1 MAIAPIK
8 KPDLNKSSSFDDE
21 FNNRRFALLQNT
33 GASRF
38 FDVDPQ
44 SMVNTV
50 LSPVSD
56 QQMLEQWTKSLS
68 QVQLN
73 EMKNNFEL
81 LPKQQQE
88 YEFVSLPVQTQ
99 QVLRSSGYELPS
111 EKKQDNFFKRLF
123 TWDIPLLPEEH
134 FGVLQH
140 ALAPAR
146 ALGFGLGKVASQT
159 WEQGVMKPSR
169 FAQRAFR
176 TAGYLARE
184 ESAYHNINPSRWNEA
199 WKAAEY
205 EKGSF
210 YKTAVDRSIELVGKE
225 RTEELELY
233 IRGGLQEIYNHFESN
248 GEKQNLSDDRVRQN
262 YTDWASNL
270 SQPDMVEALDTLKS
284 GQLTGMS
291 ASVDVWNANPV
302 NPDVTPGTFAG
313 NVVGVTGVLAAEI
326 LLDPTTWAG
335 GFAVKSVRAVKAG
348 LRGMDEG
355 VIDLWHRVALTQ
367 KAADDGKGSIK
378 KLLPNVGSYSAAKQV
393 KDWLKEGGDRVWNGT
408 TIGVRANARAI
419 NRMQERIEDAF
430 KEIDEV
436 DAYKIRRK
444 TEDPS
449 ITDAQIQ
456 TELISKNKIIDLD
469 KVDVGILEATG
480 GVLKSTLLLRDV
492 PALQPIWKNMELWHT
507 RRRDQMLIYGEDTD
521 TFVRINSKNLK
532 DKDVIVELP
541 TGAIRNDLPTFSEY
555 DGFWEYLAS
564 EDGFSMLASKVGGTS
579 PEASFLP
586 NIGIVNNAWIN
597 SKSWARKV
605 LDFDRLPVELG
616 LDMSRLTANYIA
628 KQTGY
633 VLKKISDDIKNDG
646 ILRIGNNPEDVVT
659 LSKEAVEALDDEVL
673 QRILTTENPKLTDAL
688 NINELNKI
696 DKARDFYEETAY
708 RVILDDSSLDP
719 LLRHYQ
725 AGDYKMVSSTQ
736 RQIDGTYKVVSDLK
750 MKRKI
755 GKRGG
760 ALKAAKNY
768 WQKQIHPP
776 GSHNADAGRLF
787 HTVRGVGETL
797 AAGAFYYP
805 ARFAEK
811 LTTYVPRNT
820 LLDVTDDATAIT
832 EFTALVDMGIMNGM
846 SRTKI
851 DNYMQRFVMGDETTR
866 WTIQSEFFLD
876 FIGRSGALLHGGRD
890 VQDFVKRFIRYG
902 HHRYA
907 NFVDDGVGIANLNR
921 QRGIVPGQAHG
932 GHLTTTNIIPN
943 YRELAAVSRYIN
955 LYRMLGWGLWLPK
968 IDKFVARAWRPAVLL
983 RLGYVARNGGEELM
997 SWMWRE
1003 GPKGWVNQK
1012 TAAASMSQRRT
1023 WDQYGRKIW
1032 SEVPKEEQIPT
1043 IYKPISRLWRSINE
1057 VAGVGDYAI
1066 TAKAVKQSLKDNP
1079 QSWRFFTEDEKLEI
1093 FERTRE
1099 TILNTKKTGLSS
1111 VSRMAFESAEAM
1123 AQKLNMLI
1131 HRKSQAVGLPTKQE
1145 FFEKYSKVADS
1156 DYSDR
1161 VEALADMMTQPTM
1174 VDAHMKHI
1182 LGTFDNYI
1190 NPDKLNVDSVLR
1202 QSGFGLTAELSLP
1215 MEYGA
1220 TELVYLKNLGAGDI
1234 TVADKSIGV
1243 AQRMQIMADDPS
1255 HIAGIR
1261 QFAHYSSPAQE
1272 LKYRQLAAELGL
1284 TKTGQEPWA
1293 KVVWEYFNVPKKDI
1307 DMSTWTMDFA
1317 RAFDLPPKRSGEFVE
1332 EVNNA
1337 VDKATATDAFLSTQ
1351 PRKNVP
1357 ALKKFFKEANNNE
1370 IAFLLNRLDPA
1381 LISTDFVKV
1390 KARAKQAFMN
1400 DLLTPAGQQRLIS
1413 THRSNVG
1420 FDALGEVSSPLPPGS
1435 GRLFVPY
1442 LSQDGVASL
1451 VRTLTSDNP
1460 EVFRERF
1467 ILALNKEF
1475 EKIGVSIDQSE
1486 VVYKMLQPSVSPY
1499 NKGITPNV
1507 YEELRSSWAIQDGDF
1522 VPLIMSSANPDIA
1535 SVISR
1540 ALHQSLD
1547 DVSTAGSGRIG
1558 SLDLNTEELLNTDGK
1573 AVLDRKKLNNPSI
1586 TTVRGN
1592 VSETTTFAERAS
1604 IGDIRL
1610 QQNFW
1615 GVGPDGVGRTALDFG
1630 AGGMRDE
1637 TIIGLNTNLL
1647 FPRPDGVKSIQMIN
1661 NRPLTHR
1668 VKVHRHKTD
1677 GRVAVLREGD
1687 ERQAYDWYDDEN
1699 WEVID
1704 IQVVGHNDLR
1714 NAAEELAMINTL
1726 EIEDLFTSGARIQD
1740 TPEVFQPWVREMLN
1754 ASKDEISPTRLAEN
1768 ASRDMWWDKAPTD
1781 LLTLV
1786 PVTNQGASGGE
1797 KISTAWNT
1805 LLRNWFDGVVNP
1817 MIGAMVREPMFQHYL
1832 VIAKKQ
1838 MQGVRK
1844 FYNHSPNA
1852 YKGLRKKT
1860 GAKMVDGQL
1869 EIPALDE
1876 FVKFGYVGRTIDP
1889 DDPISLLG
1897 FNVQTNNIAGFKQ
1910 NIRDNIDDLPKILKD
1925 VVSKTGNW
1933 SDALI
1938 EELFDWVRRSGKQFE
1953 AHRDMSLKRALT
1965 LTSSFIDDHRIRS
1978 QFQEMVGTALPFWF
1992 AEDQFL
1998 RRVGRSL
2005 NHNPLML
2012 RNLHL
2017 TMNVGVNTGLVQEDK
2032 FGNKVLVIPG
2042 SETLTTAMFEIAERF
2057 PIVNRVFGGP
2067 LGAVARAGLSNGIST
2082 SLNIIPGYDL
2092 ERIGQPGFGP
2102 LLSVPINLL
2111 SHRDPAIRQTFE
2123 KNLVGGRYQAA
2134 SALAE
2139 SNADQWWM
2147 MVNSIVSS
2155 ILPAVMVRPLQIAG
2169 FNPTGG
2175 DARTKAAQDVIKYL
2189 AMNDQLPNENTMT
2202 SIEKEKFLDKVDG
2215 MAVQLQ
2221 LLQGMT
2227 WFLGPSAGTL
2237 ADLTTHEGWEWNEDF
2252 TALTDKG
2259 VPWEEAYGIWIN
2271 NIEAQTGEPFNPIE
2285 HSPFK
2290 TGRSDKIPFAVLEA
2304 TQDANVW
2311 MTDNPDFMR
2320 SFPNSSAFFLPR
2332 KFDSEDTEYVAEAK
2346 TRQINMGLTSS
2357 IDTEDFLEKIYSNA
2371 AAPAYYKQRQ
2381 LYIDRKYAFKKR
2393 GVDTSS
2399 LDMRWETYWEAFQ
2412 LTHPVFAERVSTS
2425 KDRREDAIHEFRLL
2439 VNNAEAIPESVHK
2452 TDIVSAMNLIVS
2464 LNDRLRNLDGV
2475 STTTAT
2481 ETRNIVK
2488 LRAWLMM
2495 EDFVQSKPWLNELYY
2510 SIFLPMLGDTWI
2522 AKYNNGLIKITAKV
2536 A

>member
-56 QQMLEQWTKSLS
+56 QQMLEQWTKSLT

-73 EMKNNFEL
+73 EMKDNFEL

-88 YEFVSLPVQTQ
+88 YEFVSLPIQTQ

-146 ALGFGLGKVASQT
+146 AIGFGLGKIASQT
-159 WEQGVMKPSR
+159 WEQGVMRPSR
-169 FAQRAFR
+169 FAQRAWR
-176 TAGYLARE
+176 TAGYLSRE
-184 ESAYHNINPSRWNEA
+184 ESTFHNVNPSRWNEA

-210 YKTAVDRSIELVGKE
+210 YKVAIDRSIELVGKE

-233 IRGGLQEIYNHFESN
+233 IRGGLQEVYNHFESN
-248 GEKQNLSDDRVRQN
+248 GEKENLSAERIRQI
-262 YTDWASNL
+262 YTDWASSL
-270 SQPDMVEALDTLKS
+270 SEPDMVEALDTLKS

-291 ASVDVWNANPV
+291 ASIDVWNANPV

-326 LLDPTTWAG
+326 LLDPTTWVG
-335 GFAVKSVRAVKAG
+335 GFAVKGVRAVKAG

-367 KAADDGKGSIK
+367 KAADEGKGAIK
-378 KLLPNVGSYSAAKQV
+378 KLLPNVGGYSAAKQV

-408 TIGVRANARAI
+408 TIAVRANARAI
-419 NRMQERIEDAF
+419 NRMQERIEDSF
-430 KEIDEV
+430 KQLDEV

-449 ITDAQIQ
+449 ISDAQIQ
-456 TELISKNKIIDLD
+456 AELIGKD
-469 KVDVGILEATG
+469 GILEATG

-507 RRRDQMLIYGEDTD
+507 RRRAQMLIYAEDTD

-532 DKDVIVELP
+532 DKDVILELP

-586 NIGIVNNAWIN
+586 NIGIVNNGWIN

-605 LDFDRLPVELG
+605 LDFDRLPSELG
-616 LDMSRLTANYIA
+616 LDMARLTANYIA
-628 KQTGY
+628 KQTSY
-633 VLKKISDDIKNDG
+633 VLKKISDDVKNDG
-646 ILRIGNNPEDVVT
+646 VLRIGNQPEDVVT
-659 LSKEAVEALDDEVL
+659 LSKEALEVLDEEML
-673 QRILTTENPKLTDAL
+673 QRILTTENIKPIDGL

-696 DKARDFYEETAY
+696 DKARDFYEQTAY
-708 RVILDDSSLDP
+708 RVILDDSSLDT
-719 LLRHYQ
+719 LLKHYQ
-725 AGDYKMVSSTQ
+725 AGDYKMV
-736 RQIDGTYKVVSDLK
+736 GGDLK
-750 MKRKI
+750 MSRKI

-760 ALKAAKNY
+760 AWRAARNY

-787 HTVRGVGETL
+787 HTLRGVGESL

-890 VQDFVKRFIRYG
+890 VQDFIKRFIRYG

-907 NFVDDGVGIANLNR
+907 NFVDDGIGIANLNR

-968 IDKFVARAWRPAVLL
+968 IDKFISRAWRPAVLL

-1003 GPKGWVNQK
+1003 GPKGWINQK

-1079 QSWRFFTEDEKLEI
+1079 QSWRFFTEDEKLKI
-1093 FERTRE
+1093 FENTRE
-1099 TILNTKKTGLSS
+1099 AILDTKNTGLSS

-1123 AQKLNMLI
+1123 AQKLNMVI
-1131 HRKSQAVGLPTKQE
+1131 HRTSQAIGLPTKQE

-1220 TELVYLKNLGAGDI
+1220 TQLVYLKNLGAGDI

-1261 QFAHYSSPAQE
+1261 QFAHYSSPAME
-1272 LKYRQLAAELGL
+1272 SKYRQLAAELGL
-1284 TKTGQEPWA
+1284 TRTGPEPWA
-1293 KVVWEYFNVPKKDI
+1293 KVVWEYFNVSKKNVDI
-1307 DMSTWTMDFA
+1307 STWKIDFA
-1317 RAFDLPPKRSGEFVE
+1317 RAFDLPPKQTAQIAE
-1332 EVNNA
+1332 EANN
-1337 VDKATATDAFLSTQ
+1337 VIDKYVAIDTFLDTQ
-1351 PRKNVP
+1351 PRENVR
-1357 ALKKFFKEANNNE
+1357 ALKKFFEEANNNE
-1370 IAFLLNRLDPA
+1370 VAFLLNELDPA

-1390 KARAKQAFMN
+1390 KARAKQAFIN
-1400 DLLTPAGQQRLIS
+1400 DLLTPAGQQRLTS

-1451 VRTLTSDNP
+1451 VRNLTSDNP

-1475 EKIGVSIDQSE
+1475 EKIGISIDQSE

-1507 YEELRSSWAIQDGDF
+1507 YQDLRSSWAIQDGDF
-1522 VPLIMSSANPDIA
+1522 VPLIMSSANPDISSA
-1535 SVISR
+1535 ISR
-1540 ALHQSLD
+1540 ALHESLD

-1586 TTVRGN
+1586 TTKRGN

-1610 QQNFW
+1610 QENFW
-1615 GVGPDGVGRTALDFG
+1615 GIGPDGVSRTALDFG
-1630 AGGMRDE
+1630 AGGMRNE

-1661 NRPLTHR
+1661 NRPLTHK
-1668 VKVHRHKTD
+1668 VQVHRHKTD
-1677 GRVAVLREGD
+1677 GRVAVLRESD
-1687 ERQAYDWYDDEN
+1687 ERQAYDWYNDDE

-1704 IQVVGHNDLR
+1704 EQIVGHNDLR
-1714 NAAEELAMINTL
+1714 NAADELAMLNIL
-1726 EIEDLFTSGARIQD
+1726 EIEDLFTSGVRVQG
-1740 TPEVFQPWVREMLN
+1740 TPEVYQPWVREMLN
-1754 ASKDEISPTRLAEN
+1754 ASKDEIRPTRLADN
-1768 ASRDMWWDKAPTD
+1768 ASRDMWWDKAPAD

-1786 PVTNQGASGGE
+1786 PVTNQGASGKE

-1860 GAKMVDGQL
+1860 GVKIVDGQL
-1869 EIPALDE
+1869 EIPDLDE

-1897 FNVQTNNIAGFKQ
+1897 FNVQTNNIAGFKNNIKENIENLPAFLQ
-1910 NIRDNIDDLPKILKD
+1910 N
-1925 VVSKTGNW
+1925 VVGGYTGKKEIW

-2017 TMNVGVNTGLVQEDK
+2017 TMNVGVNTGLIQEDK

-2042 SETLTTAMFEIAERF
+2042 SETLTTAMFEIAEKF

-2092 ERIGQPGFGP
+2092 ERLGQPGFGP

-2139 SNADQWWM
+2139 SNSDQAEIFF
-2147 MVNSIVSS
+2147 NSILSS

-2175 DARTKAAQDVIKYL
+2175 DARTKATQDVIKYL
-2189 AMNDQLPNENTMT
+2189 AMNDQLPSENTMT

-2215 MAVQLQ
+2215 MAMQLQ

-2227 WFLGPSAGTL
+2227 WFLGPSTGTL

-2290 TGRSDKIPFAVLEA
+2290 TGRSNKIPFAVLEA

-2320 SFPNSSAFFLPR
+2320 AFPNSSAFFLPR

-2371 AAPAYYKQRQ
+2371 AAPSYYKQRQ
-2381 LYIDRKYAFKKR
+2381 LYIDRKYAFKQA
-2393 GVDTSS
+2393 GMDTSD
-2399 LDMRWETYWEAFQ
+2399 LDMQWNTYWDAFQ
-2412 LTHPVFAERVSTS
+2412 LTHPVFADRVSTS
-2425 KDRREDAIHEFRLL
+2425 RDRREDAIHEFRLL
-2439 VNNAEAIPESVHK
+2439 VNNAEAIPESIHK
-2452 TDIVSAMNLIVS
+2452 ADIITSMNLIVS

-2475 STTTAT
+2475 STSTAT

-2488 LRAWLMM
+2488 LQAWTMM
-2495 EDFVQSKPWLNELYY
+2495 EDFVQGKPWLNELYY